1 MKITKITIT
10 DFLGL
15 SAFKVDNL
23 GKFNQ
28 IKGGNGVGKSTVL
41 KAIEETFKSSGVSPH
56 IIKNDAERAEILIEL
71 DEKVLVHRKITQST
85 NTVAVTVEGAKLEKP
100 QAYLTALIGEFNFNP
115 VDFLL
120 KKDKERR
127 EILLSAIP
135 FKLSPDRLRDSL
147 QSGDALVDLSQFN
160 YDKHGLEV
168 IETIRKDVF
177 ERRHQQ
183 NVEATRMKKAI
194 EQDKLDLPQIADAKA
209 FEGFDLTAELNKLQA
224 ANDEIATN
232 REETE
237 RLSNLRERR
246 DTLVTNID
254 SLKKQLEKAEN
265 ELTAITAEGTELAAK
280 IAEYESPDTAAIQ
293 NRISEFNRNQK
304 SIHALEDLRKREA
317 ECEGLFA
324 KHKKLDALYKHI
336 ENELPKLLLSEI
348 KLPVKGLEISGDEIL
363 VNGVSIDTLSTSE
376 QVEFSVN
383 LARILAGKLKVICVD
398 RFESLDAEKRRCFEQ
413 SIDGDEFEYFV
424 TQVTEGPLTVD
435 TEVKTAPKRAA
446 KATF

>member
-28 IKGGNGVGKSTVL
+28 IKGGNGVGKSAVL
-41 KAIEETFKSSGVSPH
+41 KAIEETFKSSGVAPH
-56 IIKNDAERAEILIEL
+56 IIKNGAERAEILIEL
-71 DEKVLVHRKITQST
+71 DEKVLVHKRITPSA
-85 NTVAVTVEGAKLEKP
+85 NTVAVTVDGARLEKP
-100 QAYLTALIGEFNFNP
+100 QAYLTALFGEFSFNP
-115 VDFLL
+115 VDFLT
-120 KKDKERR
+120 KKDKERLA
-127 EILLSAIP
+127 ILMKAIP
-135 FKLSPDRLRDSL
+135 FKLSPDRLRDCIGN
-147 QSGDALVDLSQFN
+147 GDDLIDLSSLDFS
-160 YDKHGLEV
+160 KHGLELLSSAKSLV
-168 IETIRKDVF
+168 YNA
-177 ERRHQQ
+177 RHQQ
-183 NVEATRMKKAI
+183 NLDATRMKKAI

-280 IAEYESPDTAAIQ
+280 ISEYVAPDTAAIQ

-304 SIHALEDLRKREA
+304 SIHAFEDLRKREA

-435 TEVKTAPKRAA
+435 TEIKTTPKRAA